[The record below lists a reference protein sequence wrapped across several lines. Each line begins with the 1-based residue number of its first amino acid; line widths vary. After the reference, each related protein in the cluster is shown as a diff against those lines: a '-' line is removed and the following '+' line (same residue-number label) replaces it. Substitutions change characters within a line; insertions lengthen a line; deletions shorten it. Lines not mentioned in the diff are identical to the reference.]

1 MRHFFGSLIR
11 WSREFFVS
19 RRDVRL
25 FVAQAGEMRRPARPS
40 PEAWKH
46 GAEAT
51 PVGSTADCPEDS
63 GAIDDFAVNAA
74 SPVARTPQALLI
86 DGEIAGWGFTS
97 CIDGP
102 FPVLEAHGAPVPA
115 TRGDVVLSAFHVR
128 VRYRGRGLYQAMLAE
143 MAGTAFRAGA
153 ARVWIYARAEN
164 LASCSAILRVGFRP
178 VGRWIASRLLGRR
191 TLAWRDAAQSASETS
206 TRLS

>member
-1 MRHFFGSLIR
+1 MRHPGSLIG
-11 WSREFFVS
+11 WSRELFVS
-19 RRDVRL
+19 RHEVRL
-25 FVAQAGEMRRPARPS
+25 FLAQPGELRDAKRPG
-40 PEAWKH
+40 PEAWAY
-46 GAEAT
+46 GTDAT
-51 PVGSTADCPEDS
+51 PVASAADGPEDAR
-63 GAIDDFAVNAA
+63 AIDDFAVNAA
-74 SPVARTPQALLI
+74 GPVARTPRAILI